1 MVSMPASPLY
11 DRLTDVSKLDY
22 SDPDAGMISKVQSQI
37 TSIRESCTTF
47 TQNTGLQG
55 ATQAAMTQWV
65 ADFHA
70 KLDAL
75 EARLQAVSSAHTE
88 ARAAMTTAKSTHGTL
103 SPELLHPSDYAAAR
117 HLAGGEPN
125 AAEIQREYLENL
137 AVQRNTQRE
146 AAAQAALDTMNS
158 GVHSASS
165 GFSQEAADANAAK
178 NSGGAPDNNGS
189 AGNNGPTGRG
199 PSGRATAPSAATE
212 GPIAGVT
219 TLPSVSPS
227 SSVLAGVDVTTMPVG
242 GYMTADGPVGGHI
255 PAPVTDANDP
265 RWRDDYD
272 PFGQSS
278 RSKNL
283 AITGGAL
290 STGGVLAGLGRMS
303 SMTTS
308 VGSSM
313 GALASR
319 AASSQFG
326 TVPAGG
332 QLAPSTSAR
341 LSSSNMVSRVLNDLE
356 RGALTPRGTAQ
367 AGNWGN
373 AARVANAGA
382 PPATGAARTGSGFP
396 RGIGAPG
403 ATGTAGAGASA
414 QGGAASTNR
423 AATMSARARAA
434 ASIRPAGGAA
444 TGTTGTT
451 AAATKGGATGAKG
464 TAASASRTGTAG
476 AKGTAGTAKGTS
488 AAAGAR
494 TAGVGPR
501 GATTAQGAASASTRG
516 GAPSAKGGAAASAKG
531 AASAAKAGSSSAST
545 GVKGSAATAGGNAAA
560 GASAGRAASSAMG
573 RGALGGV
580 PAATASKEEK
590 ERAKR
595 QALAGFKAVR
605 VDGVEEQV
613 PVAAGL
619 SAGSAAALKPVAAR
633 DQGDQ
638 W

>member
-1 MVSMPASPLY
+1 MPASPLY
-11 DRLTDVSKLDY
+11 DRLTDVAQLDY
-22 SDPDAGMISKVQSQI
+22 SDPDSGMITNIQTQI
-37 TSIRESCTTF
+37 TSLREACTTF
-47 TQNTGLQG
+47 SQNLGVQG
-55 ATQAAMTQWV
+55 ATRA
-65 ADFHA
+65 
-70 KLDAL
+70 AL
-75 EARLQAVSSAHTE
+75 EQRVSDLQTQLDVLETRLQTVNNAHTE
-88 ARAAMTTAKSTHGTL
+88 ARAAMTTAKTTHGTL
-103 SPELLHPSDYAAAR
+103 SPVLLTAR
-117 HLAGGEPN
+117 DRKMAEMAYSRESPTFAKDVEDHL
-125 AAEIQREYLENL
+125 RSL

-146 AAAQAALDTMNS
+146 AAAQAALDTMNAD
-158 GVHSASS
+158 VTTASS
-165 GFSQEAADANAAK
+165 GFTKEAAEAK
-178 NSGGAPDNNGS
+178 AVGAPSTDS
-189 AGNNGPTGRG
+189 SPEQS
-199 PSGRATAPSAATE
+199 PSGRNYPSIPSGGRSGSTD

-219 TLPSVSPS
+219 TLPSVVPS
-227 SSVLAGVDVTTMPVG
+227 SSVLAGVDVTTMPIG
-242 GYMTADGPVGGHI
+242 GYMTADGPVGGYV

-265 RWRDDYD
+265 RWHSDDD
-272 PFGQSS
+272 ITGVSS
-278 RSKNL
+278 RSRNL
-283 AITGGAL
+283 AISGGAL

-303 SMTTS
+303 TMTTS

-332 QLAPSTSAR
+332 KLAPSTSAR
-341 LSSSNMVSRVLNDLE
+341 LSSSNVVSRVLNDLE
-356 RGALTPRGTAQ
+356 RGAITPRGTAQ

-373 AARVANAGA
+373 AARSFNTGA
-382 PPATGAARTGSGFP
+382 PPANGAARTGSGFP

-414 QGGAASTNR
+414 QGGTASTNR

-434 ASIRPAGGAA
+434 ASIRPAGGAT

-476 AKGTAGTAKGTS
+476 AKGAAGTAKGTS
-488 AAAGAR
+488 SAAGAR

-501 GATTAQGAASASTRG
+501 GATTAQGAASTSTRG
-516 GAPSAKGGAAASAKG
+516 GASSAKGGAAASAKG

>member
-11 DRLTDVSKLDY
+11 DRLTKVSQLDY

-75 EARLQAVSSAHTE
+75 EARLQAVSTAHTE

-189 AGNNGPTGRG
+189 AGNNGPAGRG
-199 PSGRATAPSAATE
+199 PSGRGAAPSEASG

-341 LSSSNMVSRVLNDLE
+341 LSSSNMVSRVLNDFE

-403 ATGTAGAGASA
+403 ATGTAGAGTSA
-414 QGGAASTNR
+414 QGSAASTNR

-434 ASIRPAGGAA
+434 ASIRPAGGAT
-444 TGTTGTT
+444 TGTTG
-451 AAATKGGATGAKG
+451 ATGATGS
-464 TAASASRTGTAG
+464 AASASKTGTAG
-476 AKGTAGTAKGTS
+476 AKGAAGSAKGAAGTTAKGTS
-488 AAAGAR
+488 AAAGTR

-501 GATTAQGAASASTRG
+501 GTTTAQGAATTSARG
-516 GAPSAKGGAAASAKG
+516 GASSAKAGAATSAKG

-545 GVKGSAATAGGNAAA
+545 GVKGSAAAGGNATA

-573 RGALGGV
+573 RGAFGGV

-633 DQGDQ
+633 DQSDQ

>member
-1 MVSMPASPLY
+1 MPASPLY

-75 EARLQAVSSAHTE
+75 EARLQAVSTAHTE

-189 AGNNGPTGRG
+189 AGNNGPAGRG
-199 PSGRATAPSAATE
+199 PSGRGAAPSAATD

-403 ATGTAGAGASA
+403 ATGTAGAGTSA

-434 ASIRPAGGAA
+434 ASIRPAGGAT
-444 TGTTGTT
+444 TGTTGAT

-476 AKGTAGTAKGTS
+476 AKGAAGTAKGTS

-494 TAGVGPR
+494 TAGAGSR
-501 GATTAQGAASASTRG
+501 GATTAQGAASTSTRG

-573 RGALGGV
+573 RGALGGI

>member
-1 MVSMPASPLY
+1 MDSMPASPLY
-11 DRLTDVSKLDY
+11 DRLTDVAQLDY
-22 SDPDAGMISKVQSQI
+22 SDPDSGMITNIQTQI
-37 TSIRESCTTF
+37 TSLREACTTF
-47 TQNTGLQG
+47 SQNLGVQG
-55 ATQAAMTQWV
+55 ATRA
-65 ADFHA
+65 
-70 KLDAL
+70 AL
-75 EARLQAVSSAHTE
+75 EQRVSDLQTQLDVLETRLQTVNNAHTE
-88 ARAAMTTAKSTHGTL
+88 ARAAMTTAKTTHGTL
-103 SPELLHPSDYAAAR
+103 SPVLLTAR
-117 HLAGGEPN
+117 DRKMAEMAYSRESPTFAKDVEDHL
-125 AAEIQREYLENL
+125 RSL

-146 AAAQAALDTMNS
+146 AAAQAALDTMNAD
-158 GVHSASS
+158 VTTASS
-165 GFSQEAADANAAK
+165 GFTKEAAEAK
-178 NSGGAPDNNGS
+178 AVGAPSTDS
-189 AGNNGPTGRG
+189 SPEQS
-199 PSGRATAPSAATE
+199 PSGRNYPSIPSGGRSGSTD

-219 TLPSVSPS
+219 TLPSVVPS
-227 SSVLAGVDVTTMPVG
+227 SSVLAGVDVTTMPIG
-242 GYMTADGPVGGHI
+242 GYMTADGPVGGYV

-265 RWRDDYD
+265 RWHSDDD
-272 PFGQSS
+272 ITGVSS
-278 RSKNL
+278 RSRNL
-283 AITGGAL
+283 AISGGAL
-290 STGGVLAGLGRMS
+290 TTGGVLAGLGRMS

-332 QLAPSTSAR
+332 KLAPSTSAR
-341 LSSSNMVSRVLNDLE
+341 LSSSNVVSRVLNDLE
-356 RGALTPRGTAQ
+356 RGAITPRGTAQ

-373 AARVANAGA
+373 AARSFNTGA
-382 PPATGAARTGSGFP
+382 PPANGAARTGSGFP

-403 ATGTAGAGASA
+403 ATGTAGAGTSA
-414 QGGAASTNR
+414 QGGTASTNR

-434 ASIRPAGGAA
+434 ASIRPAGGAT

-476 AKGTAGTAKGTS
+476 AKGTTGTAKGTS

-516 GAPSAKGGAAASAKG
+516 GASSAKGGATASAKG

-573 RGALGGV
+573 RGALGGI

>member
-1 MVSMPASPLY
+1 MPASPLY
-11 DRLTDVSKLDY
+11 DRLTDVAQLDY
-22 SDPDAGMISKVQSQI
+22 SDPDSGMITNIQTQI
-37 TSIRESCTTF
+37 TSLREACTTF
-47 TQNTGLQG
+47 SQNLGVQG
-55 ATQAAMTQWV
+55 ATRA
-65 ADFHA
+65 
-70 KLDAL
+70 AL
-75 EARLQAVSSAHTE
+75 EQRVSDLQTQLDVLETRLQTVNNAHTE
-88 ARAAMTTAKSTHGTL
+88 ARAAMTTAKTTHGTL
-103 SPELLHPSDYAAAR
+103 SPVLLTAR
-117 HLAGGEPN
+117 DRKMAEMAYSRESPTWAQDVEDHL
-125 AAEIQREYLENL
+125 RSL

-146 AAAQAALDTMNS
+146 AAAQAALDTMNAD
-158 GVHSASS
+158 VTTASS
-165 GFSQEAADANAAK
+165 GFTKEAAEAK
-178 NSGGAPDNNGS
+178 AVGAPSTDS
-189 AGNNGPTGRG
+189 SPEQS
-199 PSGRATAPSAATE
+199 PSGRNYPSIPSGGRSGSTD

-219 TLPSVSPS
+219 TLPSVVPS
-227 SSVLAGVDVTTMPVG
+227 SSVLAGVDVTTMPIG
-242 GYMTADGPVGGHI
+242 GYMTADGPVGGYV

-265 RWRDDYD
+265 RWHSDDD
-272 PFGQSS
+272 ITGVSS
-278 RSKNL
+278 RSRNL
-283 AITGGAL
+283 AISGGAL

-303 SMTTS
+303 TMTTS

-332 QLAPSTSAR
+332 KLAPSTSAR
-341 LSSSNMVSRVLNDLE
+341 LSSSNVVSRVLNDLE
-356 RGALTPRGTAQ
+356 RGAITPRGTAQ

-373 AARVANAGA
+373 AARSFNTGA
-382 PPATGAARTGSGFP
+382 PPAAGAARTGSGFP

-403 ATGTAGAGASA
+403 ATGTAGAGTSA

-434 ASIRPAGGAA
+434 ASIRPAGGAT

-476 AKGTAGTAKGTS
+476 AKGAAGTAKGTS

-494 TAGVGPR
+494 TAGAGSR
-501 GATTAQGAASASTRG
+501 GATTAQGTASTSTRG

>member
-1 MVSMPASPLY
+1 MDSTPASPLY
-11 DRLTDVSKLDY
+11 DRLTDVAQLDY
-22 SDPDAGMISKVQSQI
+22 SDPDSGMITNIQTQI
-37 TSIRESCTTF
+37 TSLREACTTF
-47 TQNTGLQG
+47 SQNLGVQG
-55 ATQAAMTQWV
+55 ATRA
-65 ADFHA
+65 
-70 KLDAL
+70 AL
-75 EARLQAVSSAHTE
+75 EQRVSDLQTQLDVLETRLQTVNNAHTE
-88 ARAAMTTAKSTHGTL
+88 ARAAMTTAKTTHGTL
-103 SPELLHPSDYAAAR
+103 SPVLLTAR
-117 HLAGGEPN
+117 DRKMAEMAYSRESPTFAKDVEDHL
-125 AAEIQREYLENL
+125 RSL

-146 AAAQAALDTMNS
+146 AAAQAALDTMNAD
-158 GVHSASS
+158 VTTASS
-165 GFSQEAADANAAK
+165 GFTKEAAEAK
-178 NSGGAPDNNGS
+178 AVGAPSTDS
-189 AGNNGPTGRG
+189 SPEQS
-199 PSGRATAPSAATE
+199 PSGRNYPSIPSGGRSGSTD

-219 TLPSVSPS
+219 TLPSVVPS
-227 SSVLAGVDVTTMPVG
+227 SSVLAGVDVTTMPIG
-242 GYMTADGPVGGHI
+242 GYMTADGPVGGYV

-265 RWRDDYD
+265 RWHSDDD
-272 PFGQSS
+272 ITGVSS
-278 RSKNL
+278 RSRNL
-283 AITGGAL
+283 AISGGAL

-332 QLAPSTSAR
+332 KLAPSTSAR
-341 LSSSNMVSRVLNDLE
+341 LSSSNVVSRVLNDLE
-356 RGALTPRGTAQ
+356 RGAITPRGTAQ

-373 AARVANAGA
+373 AARSFNTGA
-382 PPATGAARTGSGFP
+382 PPANGAARTGSGFP

-403 ATGTAGAGASA
+403 ATGTAGAGTSA

-434 ASIRPAGGAA
+434 ASIRPAGGAT

-464 TAASASRTGTAG
+464 TTGA
-476 AKGTAGTAKGTS
+476 AKGAAGSAKGTS
-488 AAAGAR
+488 SAAGAR

-501 GATTAQGAASASTRG
+501 GATTAQGAASTSARG
-516 GAPSAKGGAAASAKG
+516 GASSAKGGAAASAKG

-560 GASAGRAASSAMG
+560 GASAGRAASSTMG
-573 RGALGGV
+573 RSALGGI

>member
-1 MVSMPASPLY
+1 MPASPLY

-75 EARLQAVSSAHTE
+75 EARLQAVSTAHTE

-189 AGNNGPTGRG
+189 AGNNGPAGRG
-199 PSGRATAPSAATE
+199 PSGRGAAPSAATE

-403 ATGTAGAGASA
+403 ATGAAGAGTSA

-444 TGTTGTT
+444 TGTTG
-451 AAATKGGATGAKG
+451 ATGATGS
-464 TAASASRTGTAG
+464 AASASKTGTAG
-476 AKGTAGTAKGTS
+476 AKGAAGSAKGTS

-494 TAGVGPR
+494 TSGAGSR
-501 GATTAQGAASASTRG
+501 GATTAQGTASASTRG
-516 GAPSAKGGAAASAKG
+516 GASSAKGGAAASAKG

-545 GVKGSAATAGGNAAA
+545 GVKGSATTAGGNAAA